1 MLLSQKAT
9 TEAHDVSLAFIN
21 TSYSIVDD
29 QILVPDCPTFLSTG
43 RKKQHQKPKKHIQK
57 QNKDAMGQPT
67 RDTERRKKKTLRF
80 YRIYF
85 ITSFEVDKQ
94 LIRISTAATN
104 LSRINGE
111 PGVGAL
117 KSVTCRRPDLMAADQ
132 SALWAIKGKQL
143 PQRGETRME
152 MHSAVMCHDKNKK
165 GNHDFGYLCLGRT
178 GSWRGTLGTHC
189 ERKSVDDVNPRLST
203 EKLPCRPV

>member
-1 MLLSQKAT
+1 
-9 TEAHDVSLAFIN
+9 
-21 TSYSIVDD
+21 
-29 QILVPDCPTFLSTG
+29 
-43 RKKQHQKPKKHIQK
+43 
-57 QNKDAMGQPT
+57 MGQLT
-67 RDTERRKKKTLRF
+67 RDTERKKKKTLSF

-132 SALWAIKGKQL
+132 SAPWAIKGKQL

-178 GSWRGTLGTHC
+178 GSRRGALGRHC
-189 ERKSVDDVNPRLST
+189 ERQSVDDVNPRLST
-203 EKLPCRPV
+203 AKLPCRPV

>member
-1 MLLSQKAT
+1 MTKSFQLQESLSRIAQLSPPREGKNNT
-9 TEAHDVSLAFIN
+9 TN
-21 TSYSIVDD
+21 N
-29 QILVPDCPTFLSTG
+29 
-43 RKKQHQKPKKHIQK
+43 KKTHPETK
-57 QNKDAMGQPT
+57 QRRNGAADA
-67 RDTERRKKKTLRF
+67 RERKKKRKKDTAF
-80 YRIYF
+80 TGFYF

-132 SALWAIKGKQL
+132 SAPWAIKGKQL

-178 GSWRGTLGTHC
+178 GSRCGALGRHC
-189 ERKSVDDVNPRLST
+189 QK
-203 EKLPCRPV
+203 